1 MVKILSQVGDE
12 RISNEIMLLWLAY
25 EDGDSIEADLARQL
39 DKLEMI
45 IQANEYECLH
55 PEKCLD
61 SFFRS
66 TTDSFRHPQVSIRKH
81 FHHIEELG
89 KFMFC
94 FVDISMG

>member
-55 PEKCLD
+55 PEKRLD

-66 TTDSFRHPQVSIRKH
+66 TTDSFRHPQVSITNTSTILRNW
-81 FHHIEELG
+81 ENL
-89 KFMFC
+89 C
-94 FVDISMG
+94 FAL